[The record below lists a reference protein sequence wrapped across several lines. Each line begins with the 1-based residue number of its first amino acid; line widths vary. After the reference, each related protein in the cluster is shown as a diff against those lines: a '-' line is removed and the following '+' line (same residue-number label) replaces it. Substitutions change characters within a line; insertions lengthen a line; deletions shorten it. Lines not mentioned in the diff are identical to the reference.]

1 MDYSQMIVS
10 LLFVLCPGLLPAA
23 PGAEV
28 DAAPPPA
35 AAAAHR
41 RARRC
46 SCSSLLDEECVYF
59 CHLDIIWINTPEKT
73 VPYGLGGPS
82 RSRRSLEDMVPETL
96 TEPSSRCRCANQKDK
111 KCLNFCQT
119 GKDLWAQSTVEKTS
133 HHRIKAGKC
142 IAPKCMNRQLVDSK
156 KTKRLEAIGNS
167 IKTSFSIAKLKAELQ
182 KGQKLKHNRANKRQS
197 IWESLKAS

>member
-10 LLFVLCPGLLPAA
+10 LLFVLCPGLLSAA
-23 PGAEV
+23 PGAE
-28 DAAPPPA
+28 AGAEPP
-35 AAAAHR
+35 AAAHR

-82 RSRRSLEDMVPETL
+82 RSRRSLKDMAQEMLP
-96 TEPSSRCRCANQKDK
+96 EPSSRCRCANQKDE
-111 KCLNFCQT
+111 KCINFCQA

-133 HHRIKAGKC
+133 RHRNKAGTC
-142 IAPKCMNRQLVDSK
+142 IGPKCMNWQLLDSK
-156 KTKRLEAIGNS
+156 KMKRLEAIGNS
-167 IKTSFSIAKLKAELQ
+167 IKASFSIAKLKAELQ

>member
-23 PGAEV
+23 LGAE
-28 DAAPPPA
+28 AGAPSPP
-35 AAAAHR
+35 AAAHR
-41 RARRC
+41 RPRRC

-82 RSRRSLEDMVPETL
+82 RSRRSLKDMVQEMI

-133 HHRIKAGKC
+133 RHLNKAGSC
-142 IAPKCMNRQLVDSK
+142 TGLKCMNRQLVDSRK
-156 KTKRLEAIGNS
+156 MKRLEAIGNS
-167 IKTSFSIAKLKAELQ
+167 IKASFSIAKLKAELQ
-182 KGQKLKHNRANKRQS
+182 KGRKLKHNRANKSQS
-197 IWESLKAS
+197 VWESLKAS

>member
-1 MDYSQMIVS
+1 MDYCHMIVS

-35 AAAAHR
+35 AAHR

-46 SCSSLLDEECVYF
+46 SCSSLMDEECVYF

-82 RSRRSLEDMVPETL
+82 RPRRSLKDMVPEML
-96 TEPSSRCRCANQKDK
+96 AEPSSRCQCANQKDK
-111 KCLNFCQT
+111 KCLNFCQA
-119 GKDLWAQSTVEKTS
+119 GKDLWVQSTVEKTS
-133 HHRIKAGKC
+133 RHRIKAGNC
-142 IAPKCMNRQLVDSK
+142 TGPKCMNRQLADSK
-156 KTKRLEAIGNS
+156 KMKRLEAIGNS
-167 IKTSFSIAKLKAELQ
+167 IKASFNIAKLKAELQ
-182 KGQKLKHNRANKRQS
+182 KGRKLKHNRTSKRQS
-197 IWESLKAS
+197 VRENLKAS

>member
-1 MDYSQMIVS
+1 MDYCHMIVS

-35 AAAAHR
+35 AAHR

-46 SCSSLLDEECVYF
+46 SCSSLMDEECVYF

-82 RSRRSLEDMVPETL
+82 RPRRSLKDMVPEIL
-96 TEPSSRCRCANQKDK
+96 AEPNSRCRCANQKDK
-111 KCLNFCQT
+111 KCLNFCQP

-133 HHRIKAGKC
+133 RHRIKAANCTG
-142 IAPKCMNRQLVDSK
+142 PKCMNRQLVDSK
-156 KTKRLEAIGNS
+156 KMKRLEAIGNS
-167 IKTSFSIAKLKAELQ
+167 IKASFNIAKLKAELQ
-182 KGQKLKHNRANKRQS
+182 KGRKLKHNRASKRQS
-197 IWESLKAS
+197 VRESLKAS

>member
-1 MDYSQMIVS
+1 AVP
-10 LLFVLCPGLLPAA
+10 LPPAA

-28 DAAPPPA
+28 DAAPPPS
-35 AAAAHR
+35 AAHR

-82 RSRRSLEDMVPETL
+82 RSRRSLKDMVPEMPI
-96 TEPSSRCRCANQKDK
+96 EPSSRCQCTSQKDK

-119 GKDLWAQSTVEKTS
+119 GKDLWAQSTEEKTS
-133 HHRIKAGKC
+133 RHRIQADKC
-142 IAPKCMNRQLVDSK
+142 IGPKCTSRQLVDSK
-156 KTKRLEAIGNS
+156 KMKRLEAIGNS
-167 IKTSFSIAKLKAELQ
+167 IKASFSIAKLKAELQ
-182 KGQKLKHNRANKRQS
+182 KGRKLKHNRANKRQS
-197 IWESLKAS
+197 IWESLK

>member
-1 MDYSQMIVS
+1 A
-10 LLFVLCPGLLPAA
+10 LPLPPAA

-28 DAAPPPA
+28 DAAPPP
-35 AAAAHR
+35 AAAHR

-82 RSRRSLEDMVPETL
+82 RSRRSLKDMMPEML
-96 TEPSSRCRCANQKDK
+96 IEPSSRCLCANQKDK

-119 GKDLWAQSTVEKTS
+119 GKDLWAQSTEEKTS
-133 HHRIKAGKC
+133 RHRIKAGKC
-142 IAPKCMNRQLVDSK
+142 IGPKCMNRQLADSK
-156 KTKRLEAIGNS
+156 KMNRLEAVGNS
-167 IKTSFSIAKLKAELQ
+167 IKASLSIAKLKAELQ
-182 KGQKLKHNRANKRQS
+182 KEWKLKHNRANKRQS
-197 IWESLKAS
+197 IWESLK

>member
-1 MDYSQMIVS
+1 
-10 LLFVLCPGLLPAA
+10 LRPAE

-28 DAAPPPA
+28 DAAPSPA
-35 AAAAHR
+35 AAAEHR

-82 RSRRSLEDMVPETL
+82 RSRRSLKDMEPEML
-96 TEPSSRCRCANQKDK
+96 TEPKSRCRCANQKDK

-119 GKDLWAQSTVEKTS
+119 GEDFWAQSTVEKTS
-133 HHRIKAGKC
+133 HHRLKATKC
-142 IAPKCMNRQLVDSK
+142 TGPKCMNRQLVDSRK
-156 KTKRLEAIGNS
+156 MKRLEAIGNS
-167 IKTSFSIAKLKAELQ
+167 IKAAFSIAKLKAELQ
-182 KGQKLKHNRANKRQS
+182 KGRKLKHNRANKRQS
-197 IWESLKAS
+197 IWESLK